1 MVNLRV
7 EDLEELIEQ
16 LKKEGVQVVGE
27 IEK

>member
-1 MVNLRV
+1 MVNLGV
-7 EDLEELIEQ
+7 EDLEELIEH